1 MSAQASLS
9 RADFELLVAEHRQL
23 ILLANELEYQLYRLG
38 AAPTLET
45 AAGCQH
51 AAGELIGVLRQALF
65 RHDQQVLPVLE
76 EMVNKGE

>member
-1 MSAQASLS
+1 MSAQTSLS

-38 AAPTLET
+38 AAPTPEI
-45 AAGCQH
+45 AADCQH

-76 EMVNKGE
+76 EMVGKGE

>member
-1 MSAQASLS
+1 MNMQTNLS

-38 AAPTLET
+38 ATATAET
-45 AAGCQH
+45 AAGCQQ
-51 AAGELIGVLRQALF
+51 AAGELIGALRQALF

-76 EMVNKGE
+76 EMIGKGE